1 MSAEL
6 GWTWLVGLLLGG
18 WLVASVVNQFSTDW
32 FRRVARW
39 DVLGLL
45 PRWTFFAPNPADEDV
60 HVIYR
65 DLADAERQVWGSGRV
80 LSKAP
85 APAWRRWLW
94 NPGRY
99 ERKAIIDLANGLR
112 SSRQAV
118 ADQPRALCLTTPYVA
133 LLDWVSQQP
142 AESATT
148 HRQFIL
154 ATSTGFPP
162 EQQLRVEYVSEVHRI
177 EP

>member
-1 MSAEL
+1 MSAESV
-6 GWTWLVGLLLGG
+6 WAWMVGVALAV
-18 WLVASVVNQFSTDW
+18 WFMASVLNQLSLVW
-32 FRRVARW
+32 FRRFARW

-45 PRWTFFAPNPADEDV
+45 PRWTFFAPNPADEDI

-65 DLADAERQVWGSGRV
+65 DTADPGQPSWEPTRV

-85 APAWRRWLW
+85 SSAWTRWIW

-112 SSRQAV
+112 SSRQSV
-118 ADQPRALCLTTPYVA
+118 GDQPRALCLTTPYVA
-133 LLDWVSQQP
+133 LLDWVARQP
-142 AESATT
+142 AGQGT
-148 HRQFIL
+148 HRQFIV

-162 EQQLRVEYVSEVHRI
+162 DEQVRVEYVSEVHRI